1 MKLNDLVK
9 ESHGMAKERGW
20 WDTPRED
27 GTLLML
33 MVCELAEAAEEAR
46 KDNPPVYFNSELG
59 KVTLEQ
65 AQHNNSNHD
74 PKCEGLAIELV
85 DTVIRI
91 ADYFGAKGW
100 DMEELVRLKM
110 DYNKDR
116 PYRHGGKK
124 F

>member
-1 MKLNDLVK
+1 MKLNELV
-9 ESHGMAKERGW
+9 EQSHSMAKERGW
-20 WDTPRED
+20 WDEPRED

-46 KDNPPVYFNSELG
+46 NNKPDVYFNSDQG
-59 KVTLEQ
+59 AVTLEQ
-65 AQHNNSNHD
+65 AQTERIRFNNK
-74 PKCEGLAIELV
+74 PEGLAIELV

-91 ADYFGAKGW
+91 ADYFGSKGW
-100 DMEELVRLKM
+100 DLEELVKLKM
-110 DYNKDR
+110 EYNKDR